1 MTGELLDFYKARNV
15 RVVILSEYGLTP
27 ARRVIY
33 PNRALRL
40 KGWLNIKKEL
50 GLEYLDCGGSDAFAL
65 TDHQIA
71 HIYLNR
77 KDDNLRKQVQR
88 ELENLDGVAHVLYGK
103 DRAIHGLDHQR
114 AGDLWFCWLR
124 RMPGLRIITGW
135 MIHWPLTS
143 PDVWTSTENTVTT
156 RRNCLS
162 IRPLLCLASKQ
173 QVNYW
178 PKNWASAFLWI

>member
-1 MTGELLDFYKARNV
+1 MH
-15 RVVILSEYGLTP
+15 
-27 ARRVIY
+27 
-33 PNRALRL
+33 
-40 KGWLNIKKEL
+40 
-50 GLEYLDCGGSDAFAL
+50 FAL

-88 ELENLDGVAHVLYGK
+88 ELENLDGVAHVLAEKTG
-103 DRAIHGLDHQR
+103 RSMGWTTSGLEI
-114 AGDLWFCWLR
+114 WFCWLR
-124 RMPGLRIITGW
+124 RMPGLPIITGW

-143 PDVWTSTENTVTT
+143 PDVWMSTENTGTT